1 MPMCIVGYIDDESD
15 ELNDYIKRLSRRDI
29 ELKVAPVGEL
39 QQIKQW
45 IIEEHI
51 ACMIIDY
58 RLQRKY
64 GFVGTELFEYLNDE
78 LPGLPCIILTSY
90 TESSASENKVVQNCI
105 MDRSIMDSDEMDFST
120 FCDTLKQSTKVFS
133 NNLNKYKQK
142 FESLYHKKTDGS
154 ITSEEEEE
162 LMSVFRILRSYG
174 EIDDISAELL
184 TTKISKSI
192 DNVLEKLDKLL
203 EKN

>member
-1 MPMCIVGYIDDESD
+1 MCIVGYIDDESD

-29 ELKVAPVGEL
+29 ELKVAPEGEL

-58 RLQRKY
+58 RLERKY
-64 GFVGTELFEYLNDE
+64 DFVGTELFEYLNDE

-105 MDRSIMDSDEMDFST
+105 MDRSIMDSDEMDFSI

-142 FESLYHKKTDGS
+142 FESLYRKKTDGS

>member
-1 MPMCIVGYIDDESD
+1 MPMYIVGYIDDESD

>member
-1 MPMCIVGYIDDESD
+1 MYIVGYIDDESD

-45 IIEEHI
+45 IVEEHI

-58 RLQRKY
+58 RLERKY
-64 GFVGTELFEYLNDE
+64 DFVGTELFEYLNDE

-105 MDRSIMDSDEMDFST
+105 IDRSIMDSDEMNFST

-142 FESLYHKKTDGS
+142 FESLYRKKTDGS
-154 ITSEEEEE
+154 ITVEEEEE

>member
-29 ELKVAPVGEL
+29 ELKVAPEGEL

-162 LMSVFRILRSYG
+162 LMSVFRILKSYG

>member
-1 MPMCIVGYIDDESD
+1 MYIVGYIDDESD

-58 RLQRKY
+58 RLERKY
-64 GFVGTELFEYLNDE
+64 DFVGTELFEYLNDE

-120 FCDTLKQSTKVFS
+120 FCDMLKQSTKVFS
-133 NNLNKYKQK
+133 NNLNKFKQK
-142 FESLYHKKTDGS
+142 FESLYRKKTDGS
-154 ITSEEEEE
+154 ITTEEEEE

>member
-1 MPMCIVGYIDDESD
+1 MCIVGYIDDESD

-29 ELKVAPVGEL
+29 ELKVAPEGEL

>member
-1 MPMCIVGYIDDESD
+1 MCIVGYIDDESD

-64 GFVGTELFEYLNDE
+64 DFVGTELFEYLNDE

>member
-1 MPMCIVGYIDDESD
+1 MPMYIVGYIDDESD

-58 RLQRKY
+58 RLERKY
-64 GFVGTELFEYLNDE
+64 DFVGTELFEYLNDE

-142 FESLYHKKTDGS
+142 FESLYRKKTDGS

>member
-1 MPMCIVGYIDDESD
+1 M
-15 ELNDYIKRLSRRDI
+15 
-29 ELKVAPVGEL
+29 
-39 QQIKQW
+39 
-45 IIEEHI
+45 
-51 ACMIIDY
+51 
-58 RLQRKY
+58 
-64 GFVGTELFEYLNDE
+64 
-78 LPGLPCIILTSY
+78 
-90 TESSASENKVVQNCI
+90 
-105 MDRSIMDSDEMDFST
+105 
-120 FCDTLKQSTKVFS
+120 
-133 NNLNKYKQK
+133 NKYKQK

-162 LMSVFRILRSYG
+162 LMSVFRILKSYG

>member
-1 MPMCIVGYIDDESD
+1 MYIVGYIDDESD

>member
-1 MPMCIVGYIDDESD
+1 MYIVGYIDDESD

-58 RLQRKY
+58 RLERKY
-64 GFVGTELFEYLNDE
+64 DFVGTELFEYLNDE

-133 NNLNKYKQK
+133 NNLNKFKQK
-142 FESLYHKKTDGS
+142 FESLYRKKTDGS

>member
-1 MPMCIVGYIDDESD
+1 MCIVGYIDDESD

-29 ELKVAPVGEL
+29 ELKVAPEGEL

-58 RLQRKY
+58 RLERKY
-64 GFVGTELFEYLNDE
+64 DFVGTELFEYLNDE

>member
-1 MPMCIVGYIDDESD
+1 MYIVGYIDDESD

-58 RLQRKY
+58 RLERKY
-64 GFVGTELFEYLNDE
+64 DFVGTELFEYLNDE

-105 MDRSIMDSDEMDFST
+105 MDRSIMDSDEMDFSA

-162 LMSVFRILRSYG
+162 LMSVFRILKSYG

-184 TTKISKSI
+184 TTKISRSI

>member
-1 MPMCIVGYIDDESD
+1 MCIVGYIDDESD

>member
-1 MPMCIVGYIDDESD
+1 MYIVGYIDDESD

-58 RLQRKY
+58 RLERKY
-64 GFVGTELFEYLNDE
+64 DFVGTELFEYLNDE

-142 FESLYHKKTDGS
+142 FESLYRKKTDGS

>member
-1 MPMCIVGYIDDESD
+1 MYIVGYIDDESD

-29 ELKVAPVGEL
+29 ELKVAPEGEL

-58 RLQRKY
+58 RLERKY
-64 GFVGTELFEYLNDE
+64 DFVGTELFEYLNDE

-162 LMSVFRILRSYG
+162 LMSVFRILKSYG

>member
-1 MPMCIVGYIDDESD
+1 MCIVGYIDDESD

-162 LMSVFRILRSYG
+162 LMSVFRILKSYG

>member
-1 MPMCIVGYIDDESD
+1 MCIVGYIDDESD

-58 RLQRKY
+58 RLERKY
-64 GFVGTELFEYLNDE
+64 DFVGTELFEYLNDE

-162 LMSVFRILRSYG
+162 LMGVFRILRSYG

>member
-1 MPMCIVGYIDDESD
+1 MPMYIVGYIDDESD

-162 LMSVFRILRSYG
+162 LISVFRILRSYG

>member
-1 MPMCIVGYIDDESD
+1 MCIVGYIDDESD

-154 ITSEEEEE
+154 ITTEEEEE

>member
-1 MPMCIVGYIDDESD
+1 MYIVGYIDDESD

-29 ELKVAPVGEL
+29 ELKVAPVGGL

-64 GFVGTELFEYLNDE
+64 DFVGTELFEYLNDE

>member
-1 MPMCIVGYIDDESD
+1 MYIVGYIDDESD
-15 ELNDYIKRLSRRDI
+15 EIADYVKRLARRDI
-29 ELKVAPVGEL
+29 EMKIAPEGTQ

-45 IIEEHI
+45 IVEEHI

-58 RLQRKY
+58 RLEGKY
-64 GFVGTELFEYLNDE
+64 DFVGTELFTYLNDE
-78 LPGLPCIILTSY
+78 LPGLPCIILTNY
-90 TESSASENKVVQNCI
+90 TDSSASENKVVQNCI
-105 MDRSIMDSDEMDFST
+105 MDRSIMDGDEKGFSKL
-120 FCDTLKQSTKVFS
+120 CEMLKQSTEVFT

-142 FESLYHKKTDGS
+142 FEILYRKKTDGS
-154 ITSEEEEE
+154 ITPEEEEE
-162 LMSVFRILRSYG
+162 LMGVFRILRSYG

-192 DNVLEKLDKLL
+192 DSVLEKLDKLL

>member
-1 MPMCIVGYIDDESD
+1 MCIVGYIDDESD

-29 ELKVAPVGEL
+29 ELKVAPVGGL

-64 GFVGTELFEYLNDE
+64 DFVGTELFEYLNDE

>member
-1 MPMCIVGYIDDESD
+1 MYIVGYIDDESD

-58 RLQRKY
+58 RLERKY
-64 GFVGTELFEYLNDE
+64 DFVGTELFEYLNDE

-133 NNLNKYKQK
+133 NNLNKFKQK
-142 FESLYHKKTDGS
+142 FESLYRKKTDGS
-154 ITSEEEEE
+154 ITTEEEEE

>member
-1 MPMCIVGYIDDESD
+1 MCIVGYIDDESD

-29 ELKVAPVGEL
+29 ELKVAPEGEL

-58 RLQRKY
+58 RLERKY
-64 GFVGTELFEYLNDE
+64 DFVGTELFEYLNDE

-162 LMSVFRILRSYG
+162 LMSVFRILKSYG

-184 TTKISKSI
+184 TTKISRSI

>member
-1 MPMCIVGYIDDESD
+1 MCIVGYIDDESD

-29 ELKVAPVGEL
+29 ELKVAPVGGL

-45 IIEEHI
+45 IVEEHI

-58 RLQRKY
+58 RLERKY
-64 GFVGTELFEYLNDE
+64 NFVGTELFEYLNDE

-142 FESLYHKKTDGS
+142 FENLYHKKTDGS

>member
-1 MPMCIVGYIDDESD
+1 MPMYIVGYIDDESD

-58 RLQRKY
+58 RLERKY
-64 GFVGTELFEYLNDE
+64 DFVGTELFEYLNDE

-142 FESLYHKKTDGS
+142 FESLYRKKTDGS
-154 ITSEEEEE
+154 ITTEEEEE
-162 LMSVFRILRSYG
+162 SMSVFRILRSYG